1 MPYHPCGHD
10 NTRNEA
16 MRSVLLRNKQSGLR
30 EDNIKMQ
37 QQVRIEEVKAETA
50 GFVTADI
57 LTK

>member
-1 MPYHPCGHD
+1 
-10 NTRNEA
+10 

-37 QQVRIEEVKAETA
+37 QQVSIEEVKAETA

>member
-10 NTRNEA
+10 NTRKEA

-37 QQVRIEEVKAETA
+37 QQVSIEEVKAETA